1 MNLTTIQAALRQRG
15 LDGWLFTDHHGR
27 DPLAYRILGIP
38 GGMCSRRWWYFVP
51 AQGAPAGLAHKVEP
65 RKLDTLPGKIEHYIA
80 WTELHAKL
88 RSILSGSR
96 RIAMQYSP
104 NNDIPY
110 IGLVDAGT
118 VELIR
123 ACGPEVVTSAD
134 LVQQFEAVTGPEGF
148 ESHAWAGVI
157 VQGIKDEAFAMMSD
171 AVREGHHLTEF
182 QVKEQIVRRFAEERL
197 TCEGES
203 PIVGFNDHPA
213 DPHFEPTAA
222 NAYALKR
229 DDTVLLDLWARR
241 DDPPGIYYDITWCA
255 YAGTVPPPKYVA
267 IFDAARRARDAA
279 YQFVHAR
286 LEAGTPTRGCD
297 VDDVCRK
304 VVRDAGY
311 GEHFLHRTGHSIGVT
326 VHGNG
331 ANIDNL
337 ETKDERLIVPGTCFS
352 IEPGIYLAGSMAVR
366 TEIDVFVTLKGR
378 AEVIGAVQ
386 DELVLLA

>member
-1 MNLTTIQAALRQRG
+1 MNLTQIQSALRQRN
-15 LDGWLFTDHHGR
+15 LDGWLFTDHHAR
-27 DPLAYRILGIP
+27 DPLAYRILGLP
-38 GGMCSRRWWYFVP
+38 TSMTSRRWWYFIP
-51 AQGAPAGLAHKVEP
+51 AQGTPKGLAHKVEP
-65 RKLDTLPGKIEHYIA
+65 RKLDKLPGDIDHYLA

-88 RSILSGSR
+88 KSILSSSK

-110 IGLVDAGT
+110 IGLIDAGT
-118 VELIR
+118 IELIR
-123 ACGPEVVTSAD
+123 SLGPEIATSAD
-134 LVQQFEAVTGPEGF
+134 LVQQFEAVAGQDGL
-148 ESHAWAGVI
+148 ESHTWAGVL
-157 VQGIKDEAFAMMSD
+157 VQGIKDEAFQMMSD
-171 AVREGHHLTEF
+171 ALRENHHLTEF
-182 QVKEQIVRRFAEERL
+182 QAKEHIVQRFAEEHL

-229 DDTVLLDLWARR
+229 EDTVLLDLWARR

-255 YAGTVPPPKYVA
+255 YAGTVPPPKYVS
-267 IFDAARRARDAA
+267 IFDAARRGRDAA
-279 YQFVHAR
+279 YAFIHKR

-304 VVRDAGY
+304 VINDAGY
-311 GEHFLHRTGHSIGVT
+311 GPYFLHRTGHSIGTT

-352 IEPGIYLAGSMAVR
+352 IEPGIYLAGEMAVR
-366 TEIDVFVTLKGR
+366 TEIDVYVTPKGR